1 MKYAIRLKITYDYP
15 SAVADARHILRIRPR
30 TDHGQRVETATVSI
44 APRPEERDAEFDF
57 FDNPVDSI
65 AFFSAHTKL
74 AVEMRA
80 RVDVERNEAQLSET
94 PPAPLVAEE
103 AQASRR
109 SDASSPIHFLGPS
122 RRIVGVTALTSF
134 VRETLGDR
142 ASPVG
147 DAVLTL
153 TKRIRADFAY
163 VPGSTSVGTTVR
175 EAFTARRGVCQDFSH
190 VMIAG
195 LRANGIPARYV
206 SGFLRT
212 NPPEGQPR
220 LEGADAMHAWVD
232 VWLGPDHGW
241 VGFDPTN
248 GVTAGDD
255 HIVVAVG
262 RDYDDVSP
270 IAGVFVTTGPQE
282 TSHSVDVVPIEEPA
296 AD

>member
-15 SAVADARHILRIRPR
+15 SAVADARHILRICPR
-30 TDHGQRVETATVSI
+30 SDHGQQVEDASI
-44 APRPEERDAEFDF
+44 SITPRPDERNAEADF
-57 FDNPVDSI
+57 YANPMDSI
-65 AFFSAHTKL
+65 AFFSAHKKL

-80 RVDVERNEAQLSET
+80 RVDVRRSEPALAET
-94 PPAPLVAEE
+94 PALSSVADD
-103 AQASRR
+103 AQTSRQ
-109 SDASSPIHFLGPS
+109 SDGSSPIHFLGPS
-122 RRIVGVTALTSF
+122 RRIAAVAPLTEF
-134 VRETLGDR
+134 VRKTLGDVEK
-142 ASPVG
+142 PVG
-147 DAVLTL
+147 RAILAL
-153 TKRIRADFAY
+153 TKQIRADFAY
-163 VPGSTSVGTTVR
+163 VPGSTSVGTTVE
-175 EAFTARRGVCQDFSH
+175 EAFAAKRGVCQDFSH

-212 NPPEGQPR
+212 DPPEGQPR

-232 VWLGPDHGW
+232 VWLGSKHGW

-248 GVTAGDD
+248 GVIAGDD

-282 TSHSVDVVPIEEPA
+282 TSHAVDVVPVQD
-296 AD
+296 ADI